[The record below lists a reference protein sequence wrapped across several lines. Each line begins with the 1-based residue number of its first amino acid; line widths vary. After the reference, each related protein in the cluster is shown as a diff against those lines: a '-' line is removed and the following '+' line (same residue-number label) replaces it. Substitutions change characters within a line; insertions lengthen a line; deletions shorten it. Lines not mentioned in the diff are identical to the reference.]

1 MKFGLLISSEKE
13 KNIQEKKFHR
23 KILQK
28 LQPEN

>member
-1 MKFGLLISSEKE
+1 MKESINEIWSAYIKL
-13 KNIQEKKFHR
+13 QEKKFHR